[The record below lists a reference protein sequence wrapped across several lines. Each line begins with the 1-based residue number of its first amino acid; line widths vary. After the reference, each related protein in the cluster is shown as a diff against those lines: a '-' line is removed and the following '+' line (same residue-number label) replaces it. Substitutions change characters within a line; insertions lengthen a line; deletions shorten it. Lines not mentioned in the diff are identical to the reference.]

1 MFVITVFYCICIKL
15 SILLPLI
22 CWNWFVYIHLYAQL
36 FNRNSI
42 GIEKFY
48 SYSTIYIVYLYI
60 VGVEFFDIWLI
71 QRLIDKNSGVG
82 GPRIPVGIGVLWDGF
97 PLARSRISST
107 FVNKNIVLADKTVL
121 KTWKMVWNLDNPNSV
136 SAIRQW
142 QKAS

>member
-22 CWNWFVYIHLYAQL
+22 CWNWYVYIHLYAQL

-107 FVNKNIVLADKTVL
+107 FVNKNIVLADKT
-121 KTWKMVWNLDNPNSV
+121 WKMVWNLDNPNSV